1 MGRKSSLPLSKTP
14 KVLSKCCSLLQR
26 KASHTDK
33 QSLTPSRQWRLWK
46 QLTERGWG
54 AVKIVRWTTKVLSAW
69 KGKSQEHSCSLIFS
83 SRIWFEGKAGV
94 KRPDFFQLARLLCVH
109 TGIFTFVQL
118 AFSRMNR
125 LSLVIYTVLSV
136 LAKIWFGRWCEY
148 LWQLEVPELTAY
160 ALFAVGNSCLFT
172 WQKPKPV
179 LNGKTVSI
187 LVFPLL

>member
-1 MGRKSSLPLSKTP
+1 MEIAYWKRMRYCKN
-14 KVLSKCCSLLQR
+14 CQMD
-26 KASHTDK
+26 H
-33 QSLTPSRQWRLWK
+33 QS
-46 QLTERGWG
+46 
-54 AVKIVRWTTKVLSAW
+54 VSAQ
-69 KGKSQEHSCSLIFS
+69 KGKTREHSCSLIFS
-83 SRIWFEGKAGV
+83 SRIWFVGKAGV
-94 KRPDFFQLARLLCVH
+94 ELLDFFQLVRLLCVH

-136 LAKIWFGRWCEY
+136 LAKIWFGRRCEY

-160 ALFAVGNSCLFT
+160 ALFALFTVGSSCLST